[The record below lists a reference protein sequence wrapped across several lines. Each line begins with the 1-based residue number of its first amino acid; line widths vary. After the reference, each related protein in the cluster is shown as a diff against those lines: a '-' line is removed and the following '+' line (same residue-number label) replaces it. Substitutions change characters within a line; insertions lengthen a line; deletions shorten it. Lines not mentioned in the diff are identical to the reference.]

1 MKKGFI
7 RTILATCALAICGT
21 GFAVSGVNSYTVSAN
36 TANDFACKYAASG
49 KDEQYV
55 YYGSTELKEYTAEEA
70 AAAGI
75 PAGYE
80 GKVFE
85 VVHSEASKGFLAD
98 FTALQIPVRLV
109 NSLNVRVYIEKNNAN
124 TNGKPQVRIPNPNDL
139 GNAWV
144 HQPGNTATPHGEWT
158 TVVIENSGSKFDPI
172 SIDGYL
178 GKMELAVR
186 SNAKVAFYV
195 DSISYTLKANDGV
208 APALSYSGDDVIY
221 TNENA
226 QFKADATAYDAQ
238 EQREIA
244 IEYVWADPTVVNA
257 DGTLQKGTHALTL
270 RAEDYYGNVSEKSLT
285 VVVEEADL
293 ESPVIHINASTVY
306 ATIGTKPIV
315 EFVATDNSKVDT
327 QGYVWSAG
335 ALDVR
340 GRLTEGTH
348 TLTLFA
354 EDRSGNRTE
363 KVITYYVT
371 ETGDPEDNVVDEEE
385 ACKPVEPETPDVS
398 EEPDVPATSEEP
410 VEPPVSEE
418 PDEPATS
425 EEPVDPP
432 VSEEPDVPA
441 TSEAP
446 DVPATSEEP
455 VEPPISE
462 EPDVPA
468 TSEPT
473 TSAPETESKK
483 KGGCGGFTAIGTMA
497 AMALAGVALLKKK
510 EE

>member
-1 MKKGFI
+1 MKKGLI
-7 RTILATCALAICGT
+7 RTILATCALAICST
-21 GFAVSGVNSYTVSAN
+21 GFAFSGVNSYTASAN
-36 TANDFACKYAASG
+36 TAEDFACAYSVSE
-49 KDEQYV
+49 KDGMYV
-55 YYGSTELKEYTAEEA
+55 YYGSTELKEYTADEA

-80 GKVFE
+80 GKVLE
-85 VVHSEASKGFLAD
+85 VVKSTASKGFLLD
-98 FTALQIPVRLV
+98 FTELQIPIKLV
-109 NSLNVRVYIEKNNAN
+109 SALNFRVYVEPNSNNS
-124 TNGKPQVRIPNPNDL
+124 GGYPQVRIPQPGAL
-139 GNAWV
+139 GSSWV
-144 HQPGNTATPHGEWT
+144 HQPGNTPTPTGEWT
-158 TVVIENSGSKFDPI
+158 TVVVESNSRFDTLA
-172 SIDGYL
+172 IDGYL
-178 GKMELAVR
+178 GKMELALR
-186 SNAKVAFYV
+186 SNASVAFYV

-208 APALSYSGDDVIY
+208 APALSYSGEDVIY

-226 QFKADATAYDAQ
+226 QFKADVSAYDAQ
-238 EQREIA
+238 EERAIA
-244 IEYVWADPTVVNA
+244 VEYVWEDPSVVNA

-293 ESPVIHINASTVY
+293 EYPVIHVNASAVY

-315 EFVATDNSKVDT
+315 QFEATDNSKLET
-327 QGYVWSAG
+327 QGYVWSEG
-335 ALDVR
+335 ALDNR

-385 ACKPVEPETPDVS
+385 ACKPVEPPVS
-398 EEPDVPATSEEP
+398 EEPDVPETSEDPIEPPVSEEPEVPETSEDP

-418 PDEPATS
+418 PEVPETS
-425 EEPVDPP
+425 EDPVEPP

-441 TSEAP
+441 TSEP
-446 DVPATSEEP
+446 E
-455 VEPPISE
+455 
-462 EPDVPA
+462 
-468 TSEPT
+468 

-483 KGGCGGFTAIGTMA
+483 GGGCGGFTAIGTMA